1 MKRQQSII
9 QQIIIMKINRHLSTF
24 LYILGTIVILLKLV
38 SCNDET
44 QNLPK
49 SSISFDGELSG
60 TISNYDSTLV
70 DSIVILDIT
79 SSIIGRSKVSEKGF
93 FSTMLTNPHLNKV
106 TNVMTPFTVSD
117 SSAYCGV
124 IAGINV
130 YKNKKKTGVLIK
142 ENLLSFIG
150 SSSSTF
156 YYSTAQN
163 NIKGVF
169 SSGSL
174 YNNSEDNF
182 ECDFTLFKGWTEMTH
197 CRTDSATI
205 KLSNHL
211 TEDLKWVI
219 LYMKLE

>member
-1 MKRQQSII
+1 MKF
-9 QQIIIMKINRHLSTF
+9 MKTNQHLSRF
-24 LYILGTIVILLKLV
+24 LYFLSSIVILLNVV
-38 SCNDET
+38 SCDDEPH
-44 QNLPK
+44 NLSK
-49 SSISFDGELSG
+49 SSITIEGILSG
-60 TISNYDSTLV
+60 TISNYDSSLV

-79 SSIIGRSKVSEKGF
+79 SSIIGKSKVSEKGF
-93 FSTMLTNPHLNKV
+93 FRSMLTKPHLNKV
-106 TNVMTPFTVSD
+106 TNVMAPFTVSD

-124 IAGINV
+124 IAGIHV

-156 YYSTAQN
+156 YYSIVQN
-163 NIKGVF
+163 NIKGNAL
-169 SSGSL
+169 SGSL

-182 ECDFTLFKGWTEMTH
+182 QCDFTLNKGWTEMTY

-219 LYMKLE
+219 LYMKFE